1 MIDRAAVR
9 YRKAI
14 EIDANFTNAHI
25 DLGITLVAVDRL
37 QEGLP
42 HFKRAVLLEP
52 ELPAARYN
60 LAIVLQ
66 NAGAGGRA
74 IAHYHWLI

>member
-14 EIDANFTNAHI
+14 KIDTNFTNAHI
-25 DLGITLVAVDRL
+25 DLGIALVAVDRL
-37 QEGLP
+37 QEALP
-42 HFKRAVLLEP
+42 HFKRAVILEP
-52 ELPAARYN
+52 ELPAACYN

-66 NAGAGGRA
+66 KA
-74 IAHYHWLI
+74 LF

>member
-25 DLGITLVAVDRL
+25 DLGIALVAVDRL
-37 QEGLP
+37 QEALP
-42 HFKRAVLLEP
+42 HFKRAG
-52 ELPAARYN
+52 N
-60 LAIVLQ
+60 S
-66 NAGAGGRA
+66 RA
-74 IAHYHWLI
+74 